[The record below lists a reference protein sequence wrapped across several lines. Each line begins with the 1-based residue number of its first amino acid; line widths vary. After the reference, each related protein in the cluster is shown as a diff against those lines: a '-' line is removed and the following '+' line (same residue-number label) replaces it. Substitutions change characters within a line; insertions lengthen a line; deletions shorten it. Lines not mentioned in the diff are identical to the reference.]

1 MTTPDS
7 NPRSDRAPWVFSLG
21 VVAFLVRVVGPLWRE
36 GLPSFFPDSSSFT
49 KVARIGPFSPSFW
62 FSERPVGL
70 PIVLWTVGFDVR
82 WLVVVQSLAY
92 ALAVTLVCTTLLRIL
107 ESRPLAWVASLAV
120 TAVAVQPRFAL
131 WCVEVL
137 SESLGLSTSML
148 ALALWLRFAH
158 SPGRRKIV
166 AATAATIAFLL
177 TRDSHAMSVLIVAL
191 VLAGSAWRSRDAGF
205 RRTALWCALSLTV
218 VLGYVAVSQG
228 TSDRHR
234 FPLINNV
241 GLRILPDA
249 SMTESFVD
257 NGMPMSDA
265 LLDRT
270 GHNSWD
276 DGETFLNSPE
286 LEGFR
291 EWVRGSGQ
299 FDQLTSL
306 ITDAGFWIDVMRHE
320 LPGVLRYDF
329 GDYDRFG
336 VGDRLPSRLAWFSG
350 IDSTATLLWFV
361 VLAGSALFVVARRS
375 RRLALILGT
384 GLVATLVELYAS
396 IATDAMEVQRHTVG
410 PMLRVNVVCI
420 ISLFLAV
427 DVLLRRRSNDRTPV
441 RDSWAH
447 VSAALAATVATLGWF
462 AVERRSQ
469 DYDPQYARTIV
480 ERAARFGGTYYENG
494 VHNKGPLETVV
505 YDAARWFTSYDT
517 YWFAIA
523 SFCLLI
529 SLTLGATAWAV
540 TRRFAGHRT
549 AAAVS
554 ASVTITHFFMSSSDY
569 AGVVYSRNITTALLA
584 AVVIVALWDRPWRD
598 PRHARL
604 LWIGAVV
611 SLGLAVQTLLTTIL
625 AALAVGS
632 LLAHRRRH
640 RSGFTRPW
648 LVASS
653 TFVTTVFSA
662 PIWYALRGRFDQ
674 FWSGWWTYASFMSD
688 GTGRGYAEQLG
699 LGWNTMIDYYS
710 ERPESVLIVVI
721 FLATVIDRRRALDST
736 QRALALTLIAWF
748 VGGWGELVLGQ
759 RYSSHYFSV
768 IAVPTALMF
777 AVIVARLS
785 PALSHAAQWMAERR
799 APGDRRV
806 AHAPV
811 VAVVAITLFAQCGDL
826 FWDGATR
833 VGNFHSFATETRERE
848 QAMSGQSRTVRAVLD
863 LVSDDGD
870 ALLAWTMYPWTYLDN
885 HRVPATRF
893 SWKSFMIGE
902 IYLGDTSSDY
912 VLPRTWQ
919 WFADDLD
926 RTDPAA
932 YLRPV
937 ETALAEDTPFATLV
951 KSDFT
956 PVFAGA
962 TVELSVRSR
971 IWESLVTFKGRS
983 DERGTIDGTCWRWR
997 GMIDGL
1003 ADDRRLGFTFVD
1015 LDGSSETVHMSI
1027 SADRS
1032 LSSSDTVEFLSVA
1045 RAPSPS
1051 ASVGL
1056 FVGPRSAVLVVDD
1069 TVAAAVRLDGP
1080 TSVTISD
1087 DAGVVTGAASDDMP
1101 ALAACVNS

>member
-1 MTTPDS
+1 MTTPDA
-7 NPRSDRAPWVFSLG
+7 NPRRDRAPWVFSLG
-21 VVAFLVRVVGPLWRE
+21 AAAFIVRVVGPLWRG

-49 KVARIGPFSPSFW
+49 KVARIGPISPSFW

-70 PIVLWTVGFDVR
+70 PLVLWTVGFDVR

-92 ALAVTLVCTTLLRIL
+92 ALAVTLVCATLLRIL

-120 TAVAVQPRFAL
+120 TAIAVQPRFAM

-137 SESLGLSTSML
+137 SESVGLSTSML

-158 SPGRRKIV
+158 SPGRRSMV

-177 TRDSHAMSVLIVAL
+177 TRDSHSMSALIVAL
-191 VLAGSAWRSRDAGF
+191 VLAGAAWRTRDADS
-205 RRTALWCALSLTV
+205 RRTALRCAIALMV
-218 VLGYVAVSQG
+218 ALGYVAVSQG
-228 TSDRHR
+228 TSDRNQY
-234 FPLINNV
+234 PLINNV

-249 SMTESFVD
+249 AMTESFVAH
-257 NGMPMSDA
+257 GMPMSDA

-270 GHNSWD
+270 GSNTWD
-276 DGETFLNSPE
+276 DGETFLNAPE
-286 LEGFR
+286 LAGFR
-291 EWVRGSGQ
+291 GWVRGSGQ
-299 FDQLTSL
+299 LDQMTSL
-306 ITDAGFWIDVMRHE
+306 LTDAGFWIDVMRRE
-320 LPGVLRYDF
+320 LPGALRYDF

-350 IDSTATLLWFV
+350 IDSTGTLWWFV
-361 VLAGSALFVVARRS
+361 VLAGSALWVVARRS

-384 GLVATLVELYAS
+384 GLVASLVELYAS
-396 IATDAMEVQRHTVG
+396 IATDAVEVQRHTIG

-420 ISLFLAV
+420 VSLFLAV
-427 DVLLRRRSNDRTPV
+427 DVLLRRRSNDHTPV

-462 AVERRSQ
+462 AIERRSQ

-494 VHNKGPLETVV
+494 IHNKGPLETVV
-505 YDAARWFTSYDT
+505 YDSARWFTSYDT

-523 SFCLLI
+523 SYCLVI
-529 SLTLGATAWAV
+529 SLTLGAASWAV
-540 TRRFAGHRT
+540 ARRFAGHRT

-554 ASVTITHFFMSSSDY
+554 AAVTVVHFFMSSSDY

-584 AVVIVALWDRPWRD
+584 AVVVVALWDRPWRD
-598 PRHARL
+598 PRLARL
-604 LWIGAVV
+604 LWIGAVA
-611 SLGLAVQTLLTTIL
+611 SLGLAVQTLLTSVL
-625 AALAVGS
+625 AAFAVGF
-632 LLAHRRRH
+632 LLAHRRRYG
-640 RSGFTRPW
+640 SGFSRPR
-648 LVASS
+648 LVAAS
-653 TFVTTVFSA
+653 TFVATVLSA
-662 PIWYALRGRFDQ
+662 PVWYSLRGRFDQ

-688 GTGRGYAEQLG
+688 GTGRGYAEQIG

-710 ERPESVLIVVI
+710 ERPESVLIVVVFVAGAI
-721 FLATVIDRRRALDST
+721 GRRHALDTT
-736 QRALALTLIAWF
+736 QRAVAVSLTAWF

-777 AVIVARLS
+777 AVIVAWLS
-785 PALSHAAQWMAERR
+785 RALSHVANWTAERR
-799 APGDRRV
+799 SPGDRRI

-811 VAVVAITLFAQCGDL
+811 IVAVAVALFAQCGDL

-833 VGNFHSFATETRERE
+833 AGNFHSFAAETRERE
-848 QAMSGQSRTVRAVLD
+848 QAMSGQSRSVRAVLD

-902 IYLGDTSSDY
+902 IYLGDTSADY

-919 WFADDLD
+919 WFAEDLD
-926 RTDPAA
+926 RTKPAA

-937 ETALAEDTPFATLV
+937 ETPLVEDTPFARLV
-951 KSDFT
+951 ESDFT

-971 IWESLVTFKGRS
+971 IWESLVNFEGRS

-997 GMIDGL
+997 GTIDGL
-1003 ADDRRLGFTFVD
+1003 TDDRRLGFTFVD
-1015 LDGSSETVHMSI
+1015 PDGSNETVHMSVG
-1027 SADRS
+1027 ADRS
-1032 LSSSDTVEFLSVA
+1032 WSSSDTVEFLSVA
-1045 RAPSPS
+1045 RTPSPS
-1051 ASVGL
+1051 ASVQL
-1056 FVGPRSAVLVVDD
+1056 LVGPRSAVLVVDD

-1087 DAGVVTGAASDDMP
+1087 DAGVVSGAASDDMP